1 MRFLLFLLFT
11 GSVLFLFGCQNKES
25 GSAEEIVT
33 EPETQVE
40 LLVSEPLVI
49 DPVAYAF
56 DAQGL
61 LYVVEDRGYPDPAE
75 GGSPSIREG
84 KIALLEDTNGDGRY
98 DTRYEFADDLTYP
111 NGVMAW
117 NGGALVTC
125 APDIWF
131 FKDTTGDGI
140 ADIREIVLTG
150 FHDTKTAQIRTSHP
164 TLGLDGYVY
173 VSSGLNGGDVYSP
186 LFSGRD
192 TVSFTASD
200 GRMNPKTYEFETVGG
215 KSQFGM
221 TFDGYGH
228 RFGVS
233 NRHPVMQVV
242 IEPRYLN
249 RNPYLPYS
257 ETVKYVSTV
266 AEEAVVF
273 PLVDVVTTS
282 DFIPNLMGQ
291 SHQGTFTAASSSYI
305 YYGKG
310 LAEEHQGNVFICES
324 AQNLMQRQ
332 KISQEGA
339 AFRSDLVYEDREF
352 MASEDEWFRPVYVN
366 NGPDDALYVV
376 DMHRKV
382 IDHPSYVPEEVRDQF
397 DFDSGKDMGRI
408 YRITRKDYNFSL
420 ADKEWFS
427 PEASNEEL
435 VRRLDSDIEWDRE
448 TAFRLILE
456 NEERQGLDGLK
467 TIVYESAFPLSR
479 IRALWLLHHK
489 EMLTEEIL
497 LHALQD
503 DESGI
508 REQALFLAEPRASQN
523 KNLKTAIIET
533 ADDPDMHVRLQ
544 CALVLGSLDGE
555 EVLSALASLG
565 IRDGDDQWMREA
577 VLSGV
582 GDRMGEYLISLNEH
596 GPGNDEGYSLIM
608 KDMGKML
615 GAGASVAECKELA
628 RIMVEETEDFRVQI
642 SSLTGLCE
650 GMTGREEI
658 RHQKS
663 ILHWLI
669 RETDQDKQ
677 QTLIRKILQ
686 AAEDTD
692 PEEKERIKA
701 IQLLGY
707 TDHPEVLEVMRTALR
722 PETSPAV
729 QRAAVQSI
737 ATSGKE
743 EGGKLLTESEIWKQF
758 TPKVRSS
765 IVSSMVAHSAFIP
778 ILLDAIDEGVV
789 AASDVPSVTRKR
801 LLAHQN
807 EEIKR
812 KAEIAFASLEGGDR
826 MAVYEDYKARL
837 HNEGDEEQG
846 QVVFERSCA
855 VCHSYEGSGGNVGPD
870 LTSIKNQPA
879 EAILLHTVLPNYEV
893 YPSYQTLS
901 VETEDGR
908 HIAGWVVSE
917 TENSITLRTAGGTD
931 ESVLRSTIQS
941 IVNTGQ
947 SLMPDGLE
955 QTMTEEEMN
964 DLIAYLKKGST
975 FQN

>member
-1 MRFLLFLLFT
+1 MFLFLL
-11 GSVLFLFGCQNKES
+11 SGCSSDDHQIS
-25 GSAEEIVT
+25 SDDIIT
-33 EPETQVE
+33 EPGTKAE

-75 GGSPSIREG
+75 GGTPASREG
-84 KIALLEDTNGDGRY
+84 KIALLKDTDGDGVY
-98 DTRYEFADDLTYP
+98 DRRYEFADDLTYP
-111 NGVMAW
+111 NGIMAW
-117 NGGALVTC
+117 NGGVLVTC

-140 ADIREIVLTG
+140 ADIREVVLTG

-200 GRMNPKTYEFETVGG
+200 GRMNPKDYKFETVGG

-249 RNPYLPYS
+249 RNPFLPYS

-273 PLVDVVTTS
+273 PLSDVATTS

-291 SHQGTFTAASSSYI
+291 SHQGTFTAASSTYI
-305 YYGKG
+305 YYGRG
-310 LAEEHQGNVFICES
+310 LSEGHQGNVFICES

-332 KISQEGA
+332 VMSPEGG
-339 AFRSDLVYEDREF
+339 AFRSDLAYEGREF
-352 MASEDEWFRPVYVN
+352 MASEEEWFRPVYVN

-408 YRITRKDYNFSL
+408 YRIVTRDYDFSL

-427 PEASNEEL
+427 PDANNAEL
-435 VRRLDSDIEWDRE
+435 IFRLDSDIEWDRE

-456 NEERQGLDGLK
+456 NEDRNGWEGLEK
-467 TIVYESAFPLSR
+467 VVYESEYPLSR
-479 IRALWLLHHK
+479 VRALWLLFHK
-489 EMLTEEIL
+489 DLLTDEIL

-503 DESGI
+503 AEGGI
-508 REQALFLAEPRASQN
+508 REQALFLAESRAEGDE
-523 KNLKTAIIET
+523 NLKNAVIGS
-533 ADDPDMHVRLQ
+533 AKDPDMHVRLQ
-544 CALVLGSLDGE
+544 AALVLGSLEGE
-555 EVLSALASLG
+555 EVLAALAKLG
-565 IRDGDDQWMREA
+565 IEDGEDQWMREA

-582 GDRMGEYLISLNEH
+582 GGRMSEFLFALYDHDKKDG
-596 GPGNDEGYSLIM
+596 EGYSLMM
-608 KDMGKML
+608 KDMGRML
-615 GAGASVAECKELA
+615 GAGASIAECRELA
-628 RIMVEETEDFRVQI
+628 RIMVEEEEDDRVRL
-642 SSLTGLCE
+642 SSVSGLCE
-650 GMTGREEI
+650 GVTGREEA
-658 RHQKS
+658 RGVED
-663 ILHWLI
+663 ILQWVLQG
-669 RETDQDKQ
+669 TDRKKQ
-677 QTLIRKILQ
+677 EELLEQVIRK
-686 AAEDTD
+686 AGSHHSD
-692 PEEKERIKA
+692 EKERRRA
-701 IQLLGY
+701 IRLLGF
-707 TDHPEVLEVMRTALR
+707 THHPQSLEVLRSALHPETL
-722 PETSPAV
+722 PGV
-729 QRAAVQSI
+729 QQAAVQAII
-737 ATSGKE
+737 AQNRK
-743 EGGKLLTESEIWKQF
+743 EGGELLTEPEIWNSF

-765 IVSSMVAHSAFIP
+765 VVSSMVSHSVFIP
-778 ILLDAIDEGVV
+778 VLLEAIGEGVV

-801 LLAHQN
+801 LLDHRDAGIR
-807 EEIKR
+807 E
-812 KAEIAFASLEGGDR
+812 KAGTAFEALEGGDR
-826 MAVYEDYKARL
+826 MAVYEEYKTRL
-837 HNEGDEEQG
+837 HLDGDEKKGEE
-846 QVVFERSCA
+846 VFERSCA

-879 EAILLHTVLPNYEV
+879 EAILLHTLLPNYEV

-901 VETEDGR
+901 VEMKDGR
-908 HIAGWVVSE
+908 HVAGWVVSE
-917 TENSITLRTAGGTD
+917 TENNITLRTAGGTD
-931 ESVLRSTIQS
+931 ESVLRSAIRS
-941 IVNTGQ
+941 IRNTGQ
-947 SLMPDGLE
+947 SLMPEGLE
-955 QTMTEEEMN
+955 QTMAEEEMN

-975 FQN
+975 FRN